1 MSELTDLAEF
11 SLIEL
16 GSPEGIFE
24 RVVERSA
31 TSSSHVPL
39 FDRLFGPRPGLDAVR
54 VLSLDGGGVRG
65 IISSMVFLEIVKRTG
80 RPITELFDHVAG
92 TSTGSILA
100 CGLTAPHPD
109 DPSKPLHTAEEC
121 FATYLG
127 SAKVAMG
134 RDGIRE
140 HLHAANLFS
149 PKFHNEGLNRSLREG
164 IGTSLL
170 SEAVLDLTVPAYE
183 IVSRRAMLFSRS
195 DARAHPSHDFRLWEV
210 ARASSAAP
218 TFFEPHEMVSRA
230 GGRHVLIDGGMIA
243 NNPSMAAFAD
253 IERRGES
260 RDMVIV
266 SIGTGAASREFGW
279 PEVQHWG
286 VAQWARPIVSLLL
299 DSSSQ
304 AIDFE
309 LRHVLGRTRYH
320 RFQLTVPHEAEALDN
335 VTDENIDRL
344 LHLGQQLVKTS
355 DEEIDRV
362 CELLVR

>member
-1 MSELTDLAEF
+1 MSELTDLADF

-24 RVVERSA
+24 AAVERSA
-31 TSSSHVPL
+31 TASSHVPL
-39 FDRLFGPRPGLDAVR
+39 FSRLFGPKPGADAVR

-65 IISSMVFLEIVKRTG
+65 IISALVVLEIVNRTG
-80 RPITELFDHVAG
+80 RPVTELFDHVAG

-109 DPSKPLHTAEEC
+109 DPSRARQTAEEC
-121 FATYLG
+121 FTSYLNL
-127 SAKVAMG
+127 AKVAMAREG
-134 RDGIRE
+134 MRE
-140 HLHAANLFS
+140 HLHAPNLFS
-149 PKFHNEGLNRSLREG
+149 PKFHNAGLNRTLMTA
-164 IGTSLL
+164 IGDSFL
-170 SEAVLDLTVPAYE
+170 SEAVLELTVPAYE
-183 IVSRRAMLFSRS
+183 ILTRRTLLFSRS
-195 DARAHPSHDFRLWEV
+195 DARLHPSHDFKMWEV

-218 TFFEPHEMVSRA
+218 TYFEPHEMMSRQ
-230 GGRHVLIDGGMIA
+230 GDRHVLIDGGVIA
-243 NNPSMAAFAD
+243 NNPAMAAFAD

-286 VAQWARPIVSLLL
+286 TAQWARPIVSLLL

-309 LRHVLGRTRYH
+309 LRHVLGRTRYN
-320 RFQLTVPHEAEALDN
+320 RFQLTLPHEAEALED
-335 VTDENIDRL
+335 VSDENIDRL
-344 LHLGQQLVKTS
+344 VHLGQQLVRTN
-355 DEEIDRV
+355 DAEIDQV